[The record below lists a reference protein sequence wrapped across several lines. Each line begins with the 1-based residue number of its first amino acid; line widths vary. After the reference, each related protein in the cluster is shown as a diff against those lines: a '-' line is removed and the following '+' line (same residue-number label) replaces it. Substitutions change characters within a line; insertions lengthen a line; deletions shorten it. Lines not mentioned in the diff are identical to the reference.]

1 MKIAPIIF
9 VFTIVFTIVFAAH
22 CSVVIPPITFTGSKT
37 ATEKQIIG
45 EESELEEDVWMIS
58 SAKTTSEVDIE
69 EGETADERRQ
79 VEQENRYMY
88 RAFSIMDAFS
98 EELSELKRDRV
109 VGENKDGLLTNLLD
123 VSQVE
128 LSQEIQEK
136 YKKDSEDRDQK
147 RAYRMLEE
155 TVKQINIARNYIIE
169 GYILHQK
176 GLDPSYQPDRSVL
189 KNSYKEK
196 YHNAALK
203 GEYIQLDNK
212 QWITK

>member
-1 MKIAPIIF
+1 MKITMVIF
-9 VFTIVFTIVFAAH
+9 IFTVFFATH

-69 EGETADERRQ
+69 EGESADELRQ

-98 EELSELKRDRV
+98 DELSELKRDRV
-109 VGENKDGLLTNLLD
+109 VGENNDGLLTNLLN

-128 LSQEIQEK
+128 LSDEIREK
-136 YKKDSEDRDQK
+136 YKKNSEDRVQE
-147 RAYRMLEE
+147 RAHRMLEN
-155 TVKQINIARNYIIE
+155 TIKQINIARSYIIE
-169 GYILHQK
+169 GYILNQK
-176 GLDPSYQPDRSVL
+176 RVKPSYQPDRKQL
-189 KNSYKEK
+189 KEHYKEI
-196 YHNAALK
+196 YHDAALK
-203 GEYIQLDNK
+203 GEYIQLDDSK
-212 QWITK
+212 WVSK